1 MMKPEPRLFC
11 LNGRRCCGPK
21 KRSKGSQ
28 NSCPGSCPPP
38 PWPPPW
44 PPGPC
49 CPPCPPPGP
58 PGAPGPAEGPPGP
71 AEPVWLFLRG
81 RGGRD
86 VDPRWTEVFR
96 ELREVRQG
104 AIA

>member
-58 PGAPGPAEGPPGP
+58 PGAPGPPKGPPGP
-71 AEPVWLFLRG
+71 PNPCGCSFEVEVVEMLTTDGLRCSASSAKSGREPL
-81 RGGRD
+81 
-86 VDPRWTEVFR
+86 P
-96 ELREVRQG
+96 
-104 AIA
+104 